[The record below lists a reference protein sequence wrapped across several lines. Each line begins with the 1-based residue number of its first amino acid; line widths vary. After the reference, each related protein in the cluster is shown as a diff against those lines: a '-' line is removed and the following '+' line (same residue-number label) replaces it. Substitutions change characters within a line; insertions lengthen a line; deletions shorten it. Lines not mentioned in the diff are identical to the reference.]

1 MPKRTHPH
9 VLRDLPHV
17 LKTAGRTERAI
28 IAVVAGS
35 GLVARSARDG
45 DADLLMV
52 LSAGYFRNLGAGS
65 LASLMPYANSNDLT
79 ERLLTEQI
87 LPCSE
92 GTPVIAG
99 VCPTD
104 PIRPVSEVLQRFASL
119 GVKGITNWPA
129 MGFIDGV
136 FGQLLKAEGVGVD
149 AEVALL
155 KEAKQHGLAAFGF
168 ALDAD
173 TALCF
178 AKSGADALILDL
190 GLTRQLD
197 DVRERG
203 DHIQRAIVRLQ
214 AMLAAVESSGCRPL
228 LLCFGGPIVAPEDLD
243 QIYRQC
249 EIDGFAG
256 GSVFERLPVHEAIT
270 TTVRR
275 FKSTPIHSHASKAE
289 TGFGELIGQSRAMK
303 DVFRIIRQVAPHD
316 ANVCIEGETGTG
328 KELAATLLHR
338 HSARSRGPLITLN
351 CGAIPEPLLES
362 ELFGHEKGAF
372 TGAHRQRMGK
382 FELAHGGT
390 LFLDEIGDLSPHGQ
404 VALLRAIQQREI
416 TRVGGDSTIPVDVRI
431 ISASHQ
437 SLAQLI
443 REKKFREDLFYRLN
457 HISIHMPSLRER
469 MEDLRLLSDA
479 IVERLKV
486 QLNRKA
492 IGLSQRFI
500 EKLESH
506 AWPGNIRELEHV
518 LHQSALLED
527 SLVLTGRHFTPSPHS
542 AEPSQLL
549 KPSHA
554 DPRASGRL
562 AETAREAIVNAHGN
576 KSRAAAQLG
585 ISRKT
590 LYAWLRAD
598 ATP

>member
-1 MPKRTHPH
+1 MPKRSNSH
-9 VLRDLPHV
+9 VASDLPHILAV
-17 LKTAGRTERAI
+17 AGRAERAV
-28 IAVVAGS
+28 IAAVAGS
-35 GLVARSARDG
+35 GLVARSAREG
-45 DADLLMV
+45 GADLLMV

-92 GTPVIAG
+92 TLPVIAG

-104 PIRPVSEVLQRFASL
+104 PIRSVPEVLKTFASL

-129 MGFIDGV
+129 MGFIDGK
-136 FGQLLKAEGVGVD
+136 FGQLLKAEGLGVD
-149 AEVALL
+149 AEIELL
-155 KEAKQHGLAAFGF
+155 KEVKRQGLAAFGF
-168 ALDAD
+168 ALDANS
-173 TALCF
+173 ALQF
-178 AKSGADALILDL
+178 AKVGADALILDL

-197 DVRERG
+197 DVVERG
-203 DHIQRAIVRLQ
+203 DHLQRAIVRLQ
-214 AMLAAVESSGCRPL
+214 AMLSAVQSTGTRPL

-249 EIDGFAG
+249 DIDGFAG
-256 GSVFERLPVHEAIT
+256 GSVFERLPVQDVIT
-270 TTVRR
+270 STVRR
-275 FKSTPIHSHASKAE
+275 FKSTAIHSHTNRAE
-289 TGFGELIGQSRAMK
+289 TGFGELLGQSRAMK
-303 DVFRIIRQVAPHD
+303 EVFRIIRQVAPHD

-328 KELAATLLHR
+328 KELAATLLHC
-338 HSARSRGPLITLN
+338 HSARNRGPLITLN
-351 CGAIPEPLLES
+351 CGAIPESLLES

-390 LFLDEIGDLSPHGQ
+390 LFLDEIGDLSSHGQ

-416 TRVGGDSTIPVDVRI
+416 TRVGGDTTIPVDVRI

-443 REKKFREDLFYRLN
+443 REKRFREDLFYRLN
-457 HISIHMPSLRER
+457 HIAIHMPALRER

-479 IVERLKV
+479 VLERLKV
-486 QLNRKA
+486 QLNRKSV
-492 IGLSQRFI
+492 GLSQRFI

-518 LHQSALLED
+518 LHQAALLED
-527 SLVLTGRHFTPSPHS
+527 SLVLTGRYFTPSPRS
-542 AEPSQLL
+542 AEAQAL
-549 KPSHA
+549 KPLANARTSE
-554 DPRASGRL
+554 RL
-562 AETAREAIVNAHGN
+562 AETAREAIANAHGN
-576 KSRAAAQLG
+576 KSQAAAQLG

-590 LYAWLRAD
+590 LYAWLKAD
-598 ATP
+598 AVS